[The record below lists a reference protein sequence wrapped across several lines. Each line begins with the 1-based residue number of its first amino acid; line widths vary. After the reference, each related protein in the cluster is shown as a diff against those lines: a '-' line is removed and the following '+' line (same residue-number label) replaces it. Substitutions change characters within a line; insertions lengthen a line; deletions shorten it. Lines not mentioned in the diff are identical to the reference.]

1 MGRIIGLLTAQGV
14 HLGQEHKR
22 QVLALDSE
30 FEQMEFQITALKAE
44 NLHLQAQVNPLQR
57 DIERLKSKI
66 QDLEGEAA
74 AKQGDP
80 LDENAKRLL
89 VAVSKG
95 FQFFKGASTYIDN
108 NAALTE
114 YYFGLLKKHRY
125 IRWTFSY
132 EAPSRCVITHD
143 GLEYLHKHGL
153 L

>member
-1 MGRIIGLLTAQGV
+1 MGKIIGLLTAQGI

-30 FEQMEFQITALKAE
+30 FEQMESQITALKAE

-66 QDLEGEAA
+66 HDLEDEAT
-74 AKQGDP
+74 AKQDDF
-80 LDENAKRLL
+80 LDENAKKLL
-89 VAVSKG
+89 VAISKG
-95 FQFFKGASTYIDN
+95 IQLFKGASTYIDN
-108 NAALTE
+108 NAARTE
-114 YYFGLLKKHRY
+114 YYFGLLKKHGFMK
-125 IRWTFSY
+125 WTFSY
-132 EAPSRCVITHD
+132 EGLSRCVITHN